1 MKPIEITIRIDK
13 KFIIKCIKVLLV
25 FAYSFMPLLAEAQ
38 PGWVKKATKSVFT
51 LKTFAE
57 DGSLIGSSNGFFT
70 SANGDAVSNYT
81 PFKGASRAVV
91 IDAAGKELPVV
102 SIVGVNDMYDVV
114 KFRVNGKTQPL
125 AISSATATV
134 GSQAWLLPYHEVKN
148 VPAGIVR
155 KAETFLG
162 EYNYYT
168 VALTM
173 PANTVSCPLINQ
185 QGEVIG
191 LMQQP
196 ATDKDTLNYAV
207 SARFADSLKISGF
220 GMNESTLLET
230 KIKKELPD
238 NIKEAV
244 LALYMAQTRQDS
256 AAYVALIEDFIQKFP
271 NAADGY
277 MYRAQLEAG
286 ANNFAAADRDMEIA
300 IKNATQKDDAHYNYA
315 RLIYNKNIFQADAA
329 YDKWTLD
336 KALEEV
342 RMANSFNPQ
351 SMYRQ
356 TEGNILFAQKKY
368 AEAYDIFNELSNT
381 NLKSAELYFSAAR
394 CKEMLQDTTSM
405 LALMDSTM
413 NMFSKPYLKE
423 AAPYLWSRAQARLQA
438 KKFREAIAD
447 MNDYEELMKA
457 NVNDNFYHIRH
468 QAEIEGRLYQQA
480 LNDITRAIVMNP
492 KETYYYAEK
501 ASLEIRVGLYDNAIA
516 TAKESLSVDANDS
529 DGYLFLGVAQC
540 LKGNKKEGIQNLQKA
555 KEMGNLQADNLIE
568 KYK

>member
-1 MKPIEITIRIDK
+1 M
-13 KFIIKCIKVLLV
+13 
-25 FAYSFMPLLAEAQ
+25 
-38 PGWVKKATKSVFT
+38 
-51 LKTFAE
+51 
-57 DGSLIGSSNGFFT
+57 
-70 SANGDAVSNYT
+70 
-81 PFKGASRAVV
+81 
-91 IDAAGKELPVV
+91 PVV

-114 KFRVNGKTQPL
+114 KFRVSGKTQPL
-125 AISSATATV
+125 AISSASATV

-148 VPAGIVR
+148 VPAGTVR
-155 KAETFLG
+155 KAETFQG
-162 EYNYYT
+162 EYDYYT

-185 QGEVIG
+185 MGEVIG
-191 LMQQP
+191 MMQQP

-220 GMNESTLLET
+220 GMNEASLQET

-244 LALYMAQTRQDS
+244 LALYMAQTQQDS
-256 AAYVALIEDFIQKFP
+256 AAYAALIEDFIHKFP

-286 ANNFAAADRDMEIA
+286 ANDFAAADRDMEMA
-300 IKNATQKDDAHYNYA
+300 IKNAQQKDDAHYNYA
-315 RLIYNKNIFQADAA
+315 RLIYNKNIFQTDVP

-342 RMANSFNPQ
+342 RTANAVNPQ
-351 SMYRQ
+351 LMYRQ
-356 TEGNILFAQKKY
+356 TEANILFAQKKY
-368 AEAYDIFNELSNT
+368 AEAYDIYNELSST
-381 NLKSAELYFSAAR
+381 NMKSAELYFSAAR
-394 CKEMLQDTTSM
+394 CKEMLKDTTSM
-405 LALMDSTM
+405 LALMDSAM
-413 NMFSKPYLKE
+413 NMYSKPYLKE

-457 NVNDNFYHIRH
+457 NVNDNFYYIRH

-492 KETYYYAEK
+492 KETLYYAEK

>member
-1 MKPIEITIRIDK
+1 MKK
-13 KFIIKCIKVLLV
+13 KVLLILLAV
-25 FAYSFMPLLAEAQ
+25 MPLLAGAQ
-38 PGWVKKATKSVFT
+38 PSCVKKATKSVFT
-51 LKTFAE
+51 LKTFAA

-81 PFKGASRAVV
+81 PFKGATRAVV
-91 IDAAGKELPVV
+91 IDAAGKEMPVV

-114 KFRVNGKTQPL
+114 KFRVSGKTQPL
-125 AISSATATV
+125 AISSASATV
-134 GSQAWLLPYHEVKN
+134 GSQAWLLPYHEGKN
-148 VPAGIVR
+148 VPAGTGR
-155 KAETFLG
+155 KAETFQG
-162 EYNYYT
+162 EYDYYT

-185 QGEVIG
+185 MGEVIG
-191 LMQQP
+191 MMQQP

-220 GMNESTLLET
+220 GMNEASLQET

-244 LALYMAQTRQDS
+244 LALYMAQTQQDS
-256 AAYVALIEDFIQKFP
+256 AAYAALIEDFIHKFP

-286 ANNFAAADRDMEIA
+286 ANDFAAADRDMEMA
-300 IKNATQKDDAHYNYA
+300 IKNAQQKDDAHYNYA
-315 RLIYNKNIFQADAA
+315 RLIYNKNIFQTDAP

-342 RMANSFNPQ
+342 RTANAVNPQ
-351 SMYRQ
+351 LMYRQ
-356 TEGNILFAQKKY
+356 TEANILFAQKKY
-368 AEAYDIFNELSNT
+368 AEAYDIYNELSST
-381 NLKSAELYFSAAR
+381 NMKSAELYFSAAR
-394 CKEMLQDTTSM
+394 CKEMLKDTTSM
-405 LALMDSTM
+405 LALMDSAM
-413 NMFSKPYLKE
+413 NMYSKPYLKE

-457 NVNDNFYHIRH
+457 NVNDNFYYIRH

-492 KETYYYAEK
+492 KETLYYAEK